1 MPDNHRFH
9 FSSYTVPGFFP
20 TRASRPGAAFD
31 NVRIAMASEKARD
44 IFELAEMR
52 GYEPRGSFLCR
63 LSHMARHEQIDPKFE
78 PRKAG
83 VTPR

>member
-1 MPDNHRFH
+1 MPDEHEFH
-9 FSSYTVPGFFP
+9 FCSYTVPGFSTTP
-20 TRASRPGAAFD
+20 ASRPGAVFD

-44 IFELAEMR
+44 IFELAEMT
-52 GYEPRGSFLCR
+52 GYEPDGRFLRR

-78 PRKAG
+78 PRLAG